1 MKNQVKYCT
10 PFPEK
15 ENDTATN
22 KTREIKTGTQRIN
35 IKQSFIM
42 FFYLITILL
51 LSASCD
57 RNVASG
63 CGTWP
68 MVSSKNDRSRNSMYK
83 SDVRP
88 ANYKNNKQYTYYKKY
103 N

>member
-1 MKNQVKYCT
+1 MKNLLKYCT
-10 PFPEK
+10 TFSVNK
-15 ENDTATN
+15 NDATA
-22 KTREIKTGTQRIN
+22 IKPIQRN
-35 IKQSFIM
+35 PANCKSSSM
-42 FFYLITILL
+42 HSLSAVFFTVLILL

-68 MVSSKNDRSRNSMYK
+68 MVSSKNDRVHNSMYK
-83 SDVRP
+83 NDVRP
-88 ANYKNNKQYTYYKKY
+88 ANYKNNRQYTYYKKY